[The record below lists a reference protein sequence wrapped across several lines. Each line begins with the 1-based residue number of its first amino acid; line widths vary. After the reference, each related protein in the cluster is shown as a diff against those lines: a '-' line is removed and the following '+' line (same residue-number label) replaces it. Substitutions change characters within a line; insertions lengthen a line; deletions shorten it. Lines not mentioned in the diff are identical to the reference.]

1 MTTLKIGDRVALLA
15 DFGDYPMPFTPAG
28 STGKITQIT
37 PEFVG
42 VLMDQEFPHLADWE
56 NVLQVYTFN
65 DDVGQV
71 PDWSIL
77 GAAPAFPVGIEALRQ
92 ATHRARKINP
102 LIGTSVGGGR
112 FNVVEVR
119 ELQGGNSDVTTLARD
134 LTLAETIDY
143 LDGIA

>member
-15 DFGDYPMPFTPAG
+15 DFGDYPMPVTPAG

-37 PEFVG
+37 PDFVG

-65 DDVGQV
+65 DDGDQV

-77 GAAPAFPVGIEALRQ
+77 RGAMPAQKPNRKPFEL
-92 ATHRARKINP
+92 TDARKV
-102 LIGTSVGGGR
+102 L
-112 FNVVEVR
+112 
-119 ELQGGNSDVTTLARD
+119 
-134 LTLAETIDY
+134 LAEACRIAAQHSDHLAACGFRVLEEKL
-143 LDGIA
+143 LDGDTMTPDAR